1 MTSSKEQSAPSAN
14 PQYQQAEQMINQA
27 LARMDIQTHIEYGST
42 LERKETTSK
51 WKKWLH
57 QLRKKR

>member
-1 MTSSKEQSAPSAN
+1 
-14 PQYQQAEQMINQA
+14 MINQA
-27 LARMDIQTHIEYGST
+27 LARMDNQTHIEYGST

-57 QLRKKR
+57 RLRRKR